1 MLNSQT
7 VKEFSLC
14 NPADMVYLKSSF
26 WRFCLLC
33 LPLSSAL
40 IIPQSVL
47 AEDAEDTVSDV
58 TRQLETNE
66 VEFNITD
73 YTSPG
78 EWEPT
83 AWDYD
88 VAIVGGGPAGL
99 AASMSLAR
107 VARTSILYDSQEYRN
122 GQTRYM
128 HDVLGQDGEVPLKFR
143 AAVRKQIDELYPDY
157 SFWATRKTKVIGI
170 IPLEKGFRVYDDKG
184 GTVTAKRVIM
194 ATGIKDVLPN
204 KPGFAEAFGRGV
216 FWCPW
221 CDGHDYKDRKMVVYG
236 KLASAIG
243 SALNVRKLTTDITIV
258 TGGPLT
264 KEDKDAA
271 EARWPGWETVIKNTY
286 KIPIRENEIT
296 KVERTTTKMEP
307 KDDEYRVH
315 LNGGSPNP
323 IVTNGMLI
331 SVPTTQTSSLHKQ
344 LRLEMDGGS
353 VKVKS
358 NMESSI
364 NGLYVVGDANND
376 GSTNAYHAMWSAK
389 RAVVSAHV
397 SMSKQEYLDAVPSA
411 MVAAAGGDE
420 DFYRLQI
427 QDLEFQV
434 GDDVE
439 QMFKAL
445 GG

>member
-1 MLNSQT
+1 MEVTKLSCGTDKTRRLSDKCSPFFNISRGLPPQMLNSQT

-128 HDVLGQDGEVPLKFR
+128 HDVLGQDGGYY
-143 AAVRKQIDELYPDY
+143 ICSY
-157 SFWATRKTKVIGI
+157 
-170 IPLEKGFRVYDDKG
+170 
-184 GTVTAKRVIM
+184 
-194 ATGIKDVLPN
+194 
-204 KPGFAEAFGRGV
+204 
-216 FWCPW
+216 
-221 CDGHDYKDRKMVVYG
+221 
-236 KLASAIG
+236 
-243 SALNVRKLTTDITIV
+243 
-258 TGGPLT
+258 
-264 KEDKDAA
+264 
-271 EARWPGWETVIKNTY
+271 
-286 KIPIRENEIT
+286 NE
-296 KVERTTTKMEP
+296 
-307 KDDEYRVH
+307 
-315 LNGGSPNP
+315 
-323 IVTNGMLI
+323 
-331 SVPTTQTSSLHKQ
+331 
-344 LRLEMDGGS
+344 
-353 VKVKS
+353 
-358 NMESSI
+358 
-364 NGLYVVGDANND
+364 GLGADC
-376 GSTNAYHAMWSAK
+376 
-389 RAVVSAHV
+389 
-397 SMSKQEYLDAVPSA
+397 
-411 MVAAAGGDE
+411 
-420 DFYRLQI
+420 I
-427 QDLEFQV
+427 
-434 GDDVE
+434 
-439 QMFKAL
+439 
-445 GG
+445 

>member
-1 MLNSQT
+1 M
-7 VKEFSLC
+7 
-14 NPADMVYLKSSF
+14 
-26 WRFCLLC
+26 
-33 LPLSSAL
+33 
-40 IIPQSVL
+40 
-47 AEDAEDTVSDV
+47 
-58 TRQLETNE
+58 
-66 VEFNITD
+66 
-73 YTSPG
+73 
-78 EWEPT
+78 
-83 AWDYD
+83 
-88 VAIVGGGPAGL
+88 
-99 AASMSLAR
+99 
-107 VARTSILYDSQEYRN
+107 
-122 GQTRYM
+122 
-128 HDVLGQDGEVPLKFR
+128 PLKFR

-258 TGGPLT
+258 TGGPLP
-264 KEDKDAA
+264 KEGK
-271 EARWPGWETVIKNTY
+271 EGGEGRGPGWGTGIKKTY

-296 KVERTTTKMEP
+296 KIERTTTKMEP

-344 LRLEMDGGS
+344 LRLEMDGSS
-353 VKVKS
+353 VKVKK

-389 RAVVSAHV
+389 RAAVSAHV
-397 SMSKQEYLDAVPSA
+397 SMSKQEYLDAVPTA

>member
-1 MLNSQT
+1 M
-7 VKEFSLC
+7 
-14 NPADMVYLKSSF
+14 YL
-26 WRFCLLC
+26 
-33 LPLSSAL
+33 
-40 IIPQSVL
+40 
-47 AEDAEDTVSDV
+47 
-58 TRQLETNE
+58 
-66 VEFNITD
+66 
-73 YTSPG
+73 
-78 EWEPT
+78 
-83 AWDYD
+83 
-88 VAIVGGGPAGL
+88 
-99 AASMSLAR
+99 
-107 VARTSILYDSQEYRN
+107 
-122 GQTRYM
+122 
-128 HDVLGQDGEVPLKFR
+128 GEVPLKFR

-296 KVERTTTKMEP
+296 KIERTTTKMEP

-344 LRLEMDGGS
+344 LRLEMDGSS
-353 VKVKS
+353 VKVKK
-358 NMESSI
+358 NMESSTS
-364 NGLYVVGDANND
+364 GLYVVGDANND

-389 RAVVSAHV
+389 RAAVSAHV
-397 SMSKQEYLDAVPSA
+397 SMSKQEYLDAVPTA